1 MVFFWPLAFAA
12 FGNALKVF
20 PRWYSGDLDG
30 ARAASKRA
38 RTLGIIALSIGALST
53 AWCLSSAF
61 TGPNRNHTQTR
72 RGPGVV
78 TATPRVANANS
89 PHPPQ

>member
-1 MVFFWPLAFAA
+1 MTQPELTTPHTPPPSPPPLPPSNVGWAVAAAVFFWPLAFAA

-38 RTLGIIALSIGALST
+38 RTLGIIALSIGVLST

-61 TGPNRNHTQTR
+61 T
-72 RGPGVV
+72 
-78 TATPRVANANS
+78 
-89 PHPPQ
+89 